1 MLDYISSF
9 SPPETVIIT
18 GFEGYIID
26 EEAERYYEEQ
36 QAEII
41 ATEYRETEY
50 SKWLKAN
57 CPF

>member
-1 MLDYISSF
+1 MLDYISPF

-18 GFEGYIID
+18 GFEGYTID
-26 EEAERYYEEQ
+26 EEAEGYYKEQ
-36 QAEII
+36 KAEII
-41 ATEYRETEY
+41 VIEYRETEY

>member
-1 MLDYISSF
+1 MLNYISPF

-18 GFEGYIID
+18 GFEGYTID
-26 EEAERYYEEQ
+26 EEAERYIAEQ
-36 QAEII
+36 QAE
-41 ATEYRETEY
+41 TVVSEYRETEY